1 MSSGSVAPGL
11 YLDPTALVGVRHYR
25 EVEEGVARN
34 FSAAAIGVRVAI
46 GLQGRN
52 AFRAGLFVE
61 YLTGDRSALAFGGEL
76 EMTWVAMPSWRIGPR
91 TSIAYGDDLH
101 GEGPQGTVGVAA
113 HRGDI
118 VLAADL
124 LLRHGAFSDSYDGYT
139 YGLLAGV
146 GATGRTGKYTALIGG
161 GTFLVI
167 AGVFAVLLSGTSTH

>member
-1 MSSGSVAPGL
+1 MSSGSVAQGL

-25 EVEEGVARN
+25 EVEEGVART

-76 EMTWVAMPSWRIGPR
+76 EITWVAMPSWRIGPR

-139 YGLLAGV
+139 YGVLAGV

-167 AGVFAVLLSGTSTH
+167 AGAFVALLSSTSTH